1 MSIRIKAAG
10 IAAAV
15 IATVGIATA
24 ASASSDSG
32 SPKPPPKPV
41 KAAAAQAGTPVYGA
55 SVTVQGNRDHGI
67 AYAECPAG
75 TAPTGGGGVTSGY
88 DIFFTD
94 SYASGNAWY
103 IRGTNTGSGSQ
114 SLTAFALCQ

>member
-15 IATVGIATA
+15 IATLGIATA

-32 SPKPPPKPV
+32 APKPPPKPV
-41 KAAAAQAGTPVYGA
+41 KAATAQAGTPVYGT
-55 SVTVQGNRDHGI
+55 SVTIQANRDHGI
-67 AYAECPAG
+67 AFAECPPG
-75 TAPTGGGGVTSGY
+75 TTVASGGGATSGY